1 MESNSMRISRRQLL
15 TGGVFS
21 SIYGIAGCLS
31 NPLNTPIA
39 TVNPGETRT
48 IEGEPIQELH
58 VDTFPEWVP
67 FTGSVSVIS
76 QPSNMDVGILRV
88 SLQNQTS
95 KAWTLVT
102 DHVWLPFPLATSGG
116 LILSEGKGFE
126 QKDDCLVKTPIAEGQ
141 IGRKQF
147 DSDETV
153 RENRYLGT
161 REDTGECL
169 PGGEHPF
176 SHGYYAVPGD
186 EEVHGEED
194 ELFHWGFTL
203 VLE

>member
-1 MESNSMRISRRQLL
+1 MESNSKVISRRQMLI
-15 TGGVFS
+15 GGVFS

-31 NPLNTPIA
+31 TPLNTPIA
-39 TVNPGETRT
+39 TVNPGETKT

-76 QPSNMDVGILRV
+76 QPSNTEVGKLRV
-88 SLQNQTS
+88 TFQNQSS

-102 DHVWLPFPLATSGG
+102 GHVWLPFPLATSGG
-116 LILSEGKGFE
+116 LIISEGKGFE
-126 QKDDCLVKTPIAEGQ
+126 QKNDCLVKTPIAEGQ
-141 IGRKQF
+141 TGRKQF
-147 DSDETV
+147 DSDETLQ
-153 RENRYLGT
+153 EKRYLGT
-161 REDTGECL
+161 HEDTGECL
-169 PGGEHPF
+169 PGGEHRF
-176 SHGYYAVPGD
+176 SHAYYTVPGD
-186 EEVHGEED
+186 EEVHAEED